1 MERTLNQHEA
11 LMDPWTLPM
20 EKTGTKDALSD
31 DDRWHVLVNRDPQA
45 YGEFVYGVLTTG
57 VYCRPACAS
66 RLPNREN
73 VRFFD
78 TNEEAEKA
86 GFRPCRRC
94 KPESTDLQRPQ
105 IRAVLEA
112 CKRIGE
118 ADEPLSLEELAHSVD
133 MSPFHF
139 QRLFK
144 KIVGVTPKQYA
155 MERRTGRL
163 RDQLRKG
170 STITE
175 AIYEAGFG
183 SSSRF
188 YDKAT
193 PTLGM
198 KPSVYKSGAQ
208 DVRIRFAIVPCF
220 LGLVLVAA
228 TGQGIC
234 AIDFGDTAE
243 ALEEN
248 LRRRFPKAE
257 FKNPD
262 PRFTAMIAKVL
273 AFLENPP
280 RSRPDLP
287 LDVQGTAFQ
296 RRVWLALQEIPPGDT
311 VSYAGIASRIG
322 EPKAARAVAKACAAN
337 PIAVAIPCHRVV
349 RGDGQ
354 LGGYRWG
361 VERKRVLLEREK
373 ARKASAK
380 KPLGHSIKNLG
391 NEISIVREERNGRH
405 LPQGQG
411 RGRAGL
417 SGPFR
422 S

>member
-86 GFRPCRRC
+86 GFRPCKRC

-105 IRAVLEA
+105 IRAVLRA
-112 CKRIGE
+112 CRVIAE
-118 ADEPLSLEELAHSVD
+118 ADEPLSLKELAHAVD

-155 MERRTGRL
+155 MEKRASRVRERL
-163 RDQLRKG
+163 TKG
-170 STITE
+170 ATVTE
-175 AIYEAGFG
+175 AMYDAGFG

-188 YDKAT
+188 YDKGT

-198 KPSVYKSGAQ
+198 KPSVYKNGAQ
-208 DVRIRFAIVPCF
+208 GVPIRFAIVPCF
-220 LGLVLVAA
+220 LGLALVAA
-228 TGQGIC
+228 TAQGIC
-234 AIDFGDTAE
+234 AIDFGDTAKG
-243 ALEEN
+243 LKDN
-248 LRRRFPKAE
+248 LRRRFPKALFQE
-257 FKNPD
+257 PD
-262 PRFTAMIAKVL
+262 PRFAAMIAKVL
-273 AFLENPP
+273 AFLENPH
-280 RSRPDLP
+280 RSRLDLP
-287 LDVQGTAFQ
+287 LDIQGTAFQ
-296 RRVWLALQEIPPGDT
+296 RRVWLALQEIPAGDT
-311 VSYAGIASRIG
+311 VSYADIASRVG
-322 EPKAARAVAKACAAN
+322 KPKAARAIARACAAN
-337 PIAVAIPCHRVV
+337 PLAVAIPCHRVV
-349 RGDGQ
+349 RSNGQ
-354 LGGYRWG
+354 PGGYRWG
-361 VERKRVLLEREK
+361 LERKRVLLEREK

-391 NEISIVREERNGRH
+391 NEVSIVREEKNGRH
-405 LPQGQG
+405 LPQGQS